1 MKKIYILGLL
11 LLLLISCVDEDP
23 KLVNP
28 PPPFLSIRI
37 RLLNAI
43 NNEDNIGWGFNN
55 SPYSNSVK
63 YLELTNSQM
72 PPPYDSLAL
81 EFYQNNKLTYTSNRK
96 FRLVRETRYL
106 IIAGKSLGEVSHVD
120 TFMILSTTY
129 GLPTKLGNAYFKF
142 VNLIRDSNLSATLID
157 GCPNG
162 RPLVSN
168 VTYFAY
174 PFLQTVPY
182 GNYTLSVVLND
193 GVKSGLLNT
202 YSVNFSEDG
211 EYTLFLAKKRDGTIG
226 LYLYDDYDTTKGLV
240 ELLPIPERVSY
251 LRTVNLSSENISL
264 YRFPNQVLNEDI
276 PQNWSTK
283 YHSISACEN
292 DYLDSIEIRSSNS
305 NNILGYSF
313 EVFKRYTLLVF
324 DSTENKKKLI
334 LVPPAKLRE
343 STNGRSIIR
352 VVNAVDTNFAITF
365 SVGTRNS
372 KNINGY
378 VSGEVIAANLK
389 SNKVSNTVSI
399 EPGYLPLTIF
409 SATEPAFLLKSTYTE
424 IAADYAY
431 LIVLYK
437 SSDGELKVSL
447 IPEDKEDFI
456 AIQLETGCFVQVLN
470 AFPDATSLKIS
481 FPKYLQNI
489 KINYK
494 ECFATVLP
502 TSVDGIYYDGNQKE
516 IVLDPFKT
524 GLFVFSGLNP
534 EIDLFDISIPSM
546 GKETN
551 SYRRRFFNASKEIE
565 NVGIFHDSSKQKI
578 VLNEL
583 NYGQYSSVE
592 RLFLERKFSLV
603 YFDNKKNKVISQFND
618 IFLSFGKNYTLVFSG
633 NKSKS
638 FSLIVVQEY

>member
-1 MKKIYILGLL
+1 MNKIYILGFLL
-11 LLLLISCVDEDP
+11 LVLISCVDEDP

-28 PPPFLSIRI
+28 PPPFQSIRI

-43 NNEDNIGWGFNN
+43 NSDDNISWGFNN

-96 FRLVRETRYL
+96 IRLVRETRYL
-106 IIAGKSLGEVSHVD
+106 IVAGKSLGEGLLHID

-142 VNLIRDSNLSATLID
+142 VNLVRDSNLSATLID

-174 PFLQTVPY
+174 PFLQTIPY

-202 YSVNFSEDG
+202 FSVNFSEDG
-211 EYTLFLAKKRDGTIG
+211 EYTLLLAKKRDGTIG
-226 LYLYDDYDTTKGLV
+226 FYLYDDYDTTKGLV
-240 ELLPIPERVSY
+240 ELLPIAERVSY

-264 YRFPNQVLNEDI
+264 FRFPNQVLNEDI

-292 DYLDSIEIRSSNS
+292 NYLDSIEVKSSNS
-305 NNILGYSF
+305 YNILGYSF
-313 EVFKRYTLLVF
+313 EVFKKYTLLVF
-324 DSTENKKKLI
+324 DSIENQKKLI

-372 KNINGY
+372 KNNNY
-378 VSGEVIAANLK
+378 FSGEVISANLK
-389 SNKVSNTVSI
+389 SNRVSNPVFI

-424 IAADYAY
+424 VAADYAY
-431 LIVLYK
+431 LIVLHK
-437 SSDGELKVSL
+437 SSDGELKVSF
-447 IPEDKEDFI
+447 IPEDREDFS

-470 AFPDATSLKIS
+470 AFPDTPSLNIS
-481 FPKYLQNI
+481 FSKYLQNI

-494 ECFATVLP
+494 ESFATVLP
-502 TSVDGIYYDGNQKE
+502 TSVNGIYYNGNQKE
-516 IVLDPFKT
+516 ITLDPSKN
-524 GLFVFSGLNP
+524 GLFVFSGLNL

-551 SYRRRFFNASKEIE
+551 SLRRRFFNASKEIE

-583 NYGQYSSVE
+583 KYGQYSSVE
-592 RLFLERKFSLV
+592 RVFLERKFSLV
-603 YFDNKKNKVISQFND
+603 YFDNYKNKVISQFND

-638 FSLIVVQEY
+638 FTLIVVQEY